1 MKEERLT
8 ATQLAEYSGMPRG
21 SIGLFIAC
29 GALQPELPAGV
40 GRGRP
45 QVFSFADLLVAL
57 AVVQLRLSAA
67 TAGLRNLNKALRDL
81 YVRPDRWTN
90 EKDVYLLLL
99 PSGQLAVEVVARAKT
114 AEEERQPSGV
124 DLDRLLN
131 ISKADVAHLIPAHR
145 LAERAFLLLKEPE
158 IMARR
163 IEPDEHGR
171 MPRKA
176 PVPKVRVVVE
186 VARADEPRPSKK
198 RSSRENQE
206 KR

>member
-57 AVVQLRLSAA
+57 AIVRLRLSAA
-67 TAGLRNLNKALRDL
+67 TMGLRALRTKL
-81 YVRPDRWTN
+81 REMYESPDHWTD
-90 EKDVYLLLL
+90 ERDVYLLLS
-99 PSGQLAVEVVARAKT
+99 PSGQLVVEVVARAKNAGEGGT
-114 AEEERQPSGV
+114 ARGV
-124 DLDRLLN
+124 DLDRLLS
-131 ISKADVAHLIPAHR
+131 ISKADVAHLIAAHR
-145 LAERAFLLLKEPE
+145 LAEHAFLLLKEPE
-158 IMARR
+158 IMERR
-163 IEPDEHGR
+163 IEPDERGR

-176 PVPKVRVVVE
+176 PAARVKMVVDVPHAE
-186 VARADEPRPSKK
+186 EPRRNKK
-198 RSSRENQE
+198 RVSRETLE